1 MFIPIL
7 QYRNKFEV
15 YSTMNEDKFSHHLYD
30 TLREDLIDAY
40 MNNRWR
46 HNCEYVFSGS
56 SFRFIWNGFNKFNGV
71 KKCSLKINKN
81 LGLVTMYAKYEFT
94 EVFFLCLV
102 FSIIP
107 MMDFWGSGAYR
118 LIVFLLIWAVYFANF
133 GISIARLNTYFKRL
147 MKDTFIDYDKSYK
160 KKLL

>member
-1 MFIPIL
+1 MLFGFIG
-7 QYRNKFEV
+7 
-15 YSTMNEDKFSHHLYD
+15 
-30 TLREDLIDAY
+30 REIPFWGIGVREFMASFLI
-40 MNNRWR
+40 W
-46 HNCEYVFSGS
+46 SGY
-56 SFRFIWNGFNKFNGV
+56 
-71 KKCSLKINKN
+71 
-81 LGLVTMYAKYEFT
+81 MYAKYEFT